1 MWAQIGHTRKGTMAT
16 IRKKR
21 KKWQVLVRRKGC
33 PNISKTLPTYL
44 DAIKFAQESEDKIN
58 KGLFQD
64 LSEAQSTTL
73 ADALKR
79 YRDEVCPT
87 RKWGHYEALRI
98 NKLMRNKICD
108 YSLARITSNK
118 IAKFRN
124 ELSLTLKP
132 STVNKYLT
140 MISVIYNTAKSE
152 WDINCINPV
161 SKIKRMVEPEPLDE
175 RLSKEDEVK
184 ILKYASSSNVYWL
197 RAITVVALESGMR
210 LGELLKLQRK
220 DVDLTKCIATLRET
234 KNGSTRKIGFSPA
247 AVEELK
253 LLAPSIDGRFFPLNH
268 DQFKNVWRRMLS
280 RLKIHVRFHLL
291 RHEWASRMFEN
302 GWDISAVATQG
313 GWKDWKVLRRYT
325 SLTPE
330 YLASKFKQIQ

>member
-1 MWAQIGHTRKGTMAT
+1 MAT
-16 IRKKR
+16 IRKMR

-33 PNISKTLPTYL
+33 PHITKTLLTYN

-79 YRDEVCPT
+79 YRDEICPT
-87 RKWGHYEALRI
+87 RKWGHYESQRI
-98 NKLMRNKICD
+98 NKLMKNKICD

-124 ELSLTLKP
+124 ELSLTMAP

-161 SKIKRMVEPEPLDE
+161 SKIKRMVEPEPKDE
-175 RLSKEDEVK
+175 RLLKEHETK
-184 ILKYASSSNVYWL
+184 IKEYVSSSDVYWL
-197 RAITVVALESGMR
+197 KAITLVALESGMR

-220 DVDLTKCIATLRET
+220 DVDLIKCTATLRET
-234 KNGSTRKIGFSPA
+234 KNGSTRKIGLSPA
-247 AVEELK
+247 AVAELRT
-253 LLAPSIDGRFFPLNH
+253 LAPSIDGRFFPINH

-280 RLKIHVRFHLL
+280 KLKIHVRFHLL

-325 SLTPE
+325 ALTPE
-330 YLASKFKQIQ
+330 YLASKFKQTQ